1 MKDKK
6 IKSVAK
12 EARKALKKQLNDKFT
27 AQLKTIVSEFEPELK
42 GLTKAIEKASKNL
55 AKAIAAKI
63 SDKKDE
69 PAAPTKKTKGIVVE
83 VKEAA
88 LPIVK
93 EAASP
98 APVAKVDKT
107 ATKTAAPKSPASK
120 KESAPVK

>member
-6 IKSVAK
+6 VKSVAK

-55 AKAIAAKI
+55 AKAISAKI
-63 SDKKDE
+63 GDKKDE
-69 PAAPTKKTKGIVVE
+69 PAAPVKKTKEIVVE
-83 VKEAA
+83 VKSPD

-93 EAASP
+93 ETTPQPP
-98 APVAKVDKT
+98 AAKV
-107 ATKTAAPKSPASK
+107 TKTTAKIAAPKSTASK
-120 KESAPVK
+120 KESIPAK